1 MGEGLA
7 TFVVGCRCL
16 CTKQTNPFT
25 RSSAFQ
31 NSEQGWGGV
40 RGEASRKPERREERR
55 RRRKKKKK
63 KEEENRTLTSK
74 RNSLART
81 IRTKL
86 RQFVGWSAEVDLPR
100 LRTTL
105 LRYFTPSTSSKLVLL
120 VAPKRYSNTP
130 RFEYNY
136 LIEKLSVW

>member
-1 MGEGLA
+1 MLVHEANQPLYTQQRFSKQRTGL
-7 TFVVGCRCL
+7 GR
-16 CTKQTNPFT
+16 
-25 RSSAFQ
+25 RSR
-31 NSEQGWGGV
+31 

-86 RQFVGWSAEVDLPR
+86 RQFVKWSAEVGLPR

>member
-40 RGEASRKPERREERR
+40 RGESSRKPERREERR

-63 KEEENRTLTSK
+63 KEEEEERRRESNVDFEKKLTCSNDSDK
-74 RNSLART
+74 IKA
-81 IRTKL
+81 IR
-86 RQFVGWSAEVDLPR
+86 
-100 LRTTL
+100 
-105 LRYFTPSTSSKLVLL
+105 
-120 VAPKRYSNTP
+120 
-130 RFEYNY
+130 
-136 LIEKLSVW
+136 